1 MKRVLLSLIV
11 VSTLFSMT
19 NCKKSNLTRD
29 QWEIEK
35 ATDLEDS
42 SDITEDYD
50 GELWEFA
57 KDGEYLENN
66 ESKGTWA
73 WGDGKEKLIITEN
86 DGTIDTYNVLKLKRN
101 EMWLEI
107 PTEEEIHLSR
117 IK

>member
-1 MKRVLLSLIV
+1 MKKLLVLILIV
-11 VSTLFSMT
+11 SASLALT
-19 NCKKSNLTRD
+19 NCKKANLTRD
-29 QWEIEK
+29 QWKIEK
-35 ATDLEDS
+35 ATDLEDG
-42 SDITEDYD
+42 SDITEDYN
-50 GELWEFA
+50 GEVWEFS

-86 DGTIDTYNVLKLKRN
+86 DGTIDTYNVIKLKRN